1 MSAGYQV
8 NHPKFTAPRVYSCGD
23 CGVCDCFH
31 KALKMARSVGNGATV
46 TRVSDGRLL
55 SEVRKEGRAKDD
67 SVKPLRKGRVNRQW
81 GDTKNQRAQL
91 TKEAA

>member
-8 NHPKFTAPRVYSCGD
+8 NHPKFAVPRVYSCD
-23 CGVCDCFH
+23 NCGVCDCFH
-31 KALKMARSVGNGATV
+31 EALKRARIAGNGATV

-55 SEVRKEGRAKDD
+55 SEVRKDGGPKDD
-67 SVKPLRKGRVNRQW
+67 SVKPLRNGRVNRQW